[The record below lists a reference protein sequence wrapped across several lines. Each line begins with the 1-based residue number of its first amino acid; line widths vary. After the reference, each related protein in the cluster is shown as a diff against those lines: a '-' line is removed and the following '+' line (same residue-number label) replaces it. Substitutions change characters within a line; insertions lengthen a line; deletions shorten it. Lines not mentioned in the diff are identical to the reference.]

1 MSGTDDIIGRM
12 SDHDLRTR
20 MPGAPAPA
28 AAPAAPRGPGPRTAA
43 ALRAAAPALAVY
55 AAVRALGL
63 LALWAAAHASG
74 KDPVVRLSGRWDSVW
89 YQRIAENGYGHTVAL
104 PDGAL
109 HSDLAFFPLL
119 PALERGISEV
129 TPLTLGG
136 AGLLVAWTAG
146 LLAAWGIFAVGAHLH
161 GRRTG
166 VVLAALWGVYPTA
179 FVQSMA
185 YTETLFTAL
194 AAWALYAVLRGRWLP
209 AGALCVL
216 AGLTRPSAA
225 ALIAALA
232 ITAAATLVREFRA
245 GGHLAPV
252 LRRNARLLAGVALAP
267 MGWLAYVV
275 FVAVREGSPF
285 AYFEV
290 QAQWGNNID
299 GGRALAAFIA
309 GLPLPAALGLC
320 AALGLLGWLV
330 VLCVRQRL
338 PLPVLVYTV
347 AIVVISLI
355 GAGYFGSRPR
365 LMMPAFPLL
374 LPPAVALA
382 RLRGGWGGRSG
393 RGGVRAERAAATVAG
408 ADRGAPALLEIPE
421 QSTGVTTPTAPAHPP
436 VLTAPA
442 VIVLAVLACASAVF
456 GAWTLL
462 GAGPP

>member
-1 MSGTDDIIGRM
+1 MAEKASPWRETSPDDVIIGRM
-12 SDHDLRTR
+12 SDHQLRTR
-20 MPGAPAPA
+20 TPAGPA
-28 AAPAAPRGPGPRTAA
+28 QGPRTPGSRAA
-43 ALRAAAPALAVY
+43 VALRAAAPALAVY
-55 AAVRALGL
+55 AAARALGL
-63 LALWAAAHASG
+63 LVFWAAASAAG
-74 KDPVVRLSGRWDSVW
+74 KDPLGPLSGRWDSVW
-89 YQRIAENGYGHTVAL
+89 YQRIAENGYGYTVAL
-104 PDGAL
+104 PDGSVHA
-109 HSDLAFFPLL
+109 DLAFFPLL
-119 PALERGISEV
+119 PALERGLSEV

-146 LLAAWGIFAVGAHLH
+146 LVAAWGVFAVGAHLY

-194 AAWALYAVLRGRWLP
+194 AAWALYAVLKGRWIV
-209 AGALCVL
+209 AGALTVL
-216 AGLTRPSAA
+216 AGLTRPTAA

-232 ITAAATLVREFRA
+232 ITAVVTLVREYRA
-245 GGHLAPV
+245 GDSRGGGGIGPV
-252 LRRNARLLAGVALAP
+252 LRRHARMIAGVALAP
-267 MGWLAYVV
+267 LGWLAYVV

-285 AYFEV
+285 AYFDV

-309 GLPLPAALGLC
+309 GLPWPAALGLC

-330 VLCVRQRL
+330 VLCVRQRQ
-338 PLPVLVYTV
+338 PLPVFVYALT
-347 AIVVISLI
+347 IVVISLI

-374 LPPAVALA
+374 LPPAVALL
-382 RLRGGWGGRSG
+382 RLRTTGRT
-393 RGGVRAERAAATVAG
+393 AA
-408 ADRGAPALLEIPE
+408 
-421 QSTGVTTPTAPAHPP
+421 
-436 VLTAPA
+436 
-442 VIVLAVLACASAVF
+442 VLAVLACASAGY

>member
-1 MSGTDDIIGRM
+1 M
-12 SDHDLRTR
+12 SDHQLRTR
-20 MPGAPAPA
+20 TPAAPAP
-28 AAPAAPRGPGPRTAA
+28 RTTGGSRTAA
-43 ALRAAAPALAVY
+43 AFRAAAPALAVY

-63 LALWAAAHASG
+63 LAFWAAASAAG
-74 KDPVVRLSGRWDSVW
+74 KDPLGPLSGRWDSVW
-89 YQRIAENGYGHTVAL
+89 YQRIAENGYRYTVTL
-104 PDGAL
+104 PDGSV

-119 PALERGISEV
+119 PALERAVSAV

-146 LLAAWGIFAVGAHLH
+146 LVAAWGIFAVGAELR

-166 VVLAALWGVYPTA
+166 VVLAALWGAYPTA

-194 AAWALYAVLRGRWLP
+194 AAWSLHAVLKGRWIA

-232 ITAAATLVREFRA
+232 ITAAVTLVREYRDECHA
-245 GGHLAPV
+245 GPV
-252 LRRNARLLAGVALAP
+252 LRRNARMIAGVALAP
-267 MGWLAYVV
+267 LGWLAYVV
-275 FVAVREGSPF
+275 FVAVREGSPV
-285 AYFEV
+285 AYFDV

-309 GLPLPAALGLC
+309 GLPWPAALGLC

-330 VLCVRQRL
+330 VLCVRQRQ
-338 PLPVLVYTV
+338 PLPVLLYTV

-374 LPPAVALA
+374 LPPAIALL
-382 RLRGGWGGRSG
+382 RLRPPG
-393 RGGVRAERAAATVAG
+393 RAAA
-408 ADRGAPALLEIPE
+408 
-421 QSTGVTTPTAPAHPP
+421 
-436 VLTAPA
+436 
-442 VIVLAVLACASAVF
+442 VLAALACASAAY

>member
-1 MSGTDDIIGRM
+1 M
-12 SDHDLRTR
+12 SDHQLRTR
-20 MPGAPAPA
+20 TPAGPAPAPRTPGGSRA
-28 AAPAAPRGPGPRTAA
+28 AAAF
-43 ALRAAAPALAVY
+43 RAAAPALAVY

-63 LALWAAAHASG
+63 LVFWAAASAAG
-74 KDPVVRLSGRWDSVW
+74 KDPLGPLSGRWDSVW
-89 YQRIAENGYGHTVAL
+89 YQRIAENGYRYTVTL
-104 PDGAL
+104 PDGSV

-119 PALERGISEV
+119 PALERAVSAV

-146 LLAAWGIFAVGAHLH
+146 LLAAWGIFAVGSQLR

-194 AAWALYAVLRGRWLP
+194 AAWALYAVLKGRWIV

-225 ALIAALA
+225 ALIAALTV
-232 ITAAATLVREFRA
+232 TAAVTLVREYRDERRA
-245 GGHLAPV
+245 SPV
-252 LRRNARLLAGVALAP
+252 LRRNARMIAGVALAP

-275 FVAVREGSPF
+275 FVAVREGSPV
-285 AYFEV
+285 AYFDV

-309 GLPLPAALGLC
+309 GLPWPAALGLC

-330 VLCVRQRL
+330 VLCVRQRQ
-338 PLPVLVYTV
+338 PLPVLVYAIT
-347 AIVVISLI
+347 IVVISLI

-374 LPPAVALA
+374 LPPAVALL
-382 RLRGGWGGRSG
+382 RLRTTGR
-393 RGGVRAERAAATVAG
+393 
-408 ADRGAPALLEIPE
+408 
-421 QSTGVTTPTAPAHPP
+421 TA
-436 VLTAPA
+436 
-442 VIVLAVLACASAVF
+442 AVLAALASASAAY

>member
-1 MSGTDDIIGRM
+1 M
-12 SDHDLRTR
+12 SDHQLRTR
-20 MPGAPAPA
+20 MPRAPAPH
-28 AAPAAPRGPGPRTAA
+28 PRGPGPRAA
-43 ALRAAAPALAVY
+43 TALRAAAPALAVY

-63 LALWAAAHASG
+63 LVLWAAGHASG
-74 KDPVVRLSGRWDSVW
+74 KDPLARLAGRWDSVW
-89 YQRIAENGYGHTVAL
+89 YQRIAENGYGYTVTF
-104 PDGAL
+104 PDGAA

-129 TPLTLGG
+129 APLTLGS

-146 LLAAWGIFAVGAHLH
+146 LLAAWGIYAVGAALY

-194 AAWALYAVLRGRWLP
+194 AAWAVYAVLKGRWLV

-232 ITAAATLVREFRA
+232 ITAAVTLVREYRA
-245 GGHLAPV
+245 GNGLGPV
-252 LRRNARLLAGVALAP
+252 LRRNARMIAGVALAP
-267 MGWLAYVV
+267 LGWLAYVV
-275 FVAVREGSPF
+275 FVAVREGSPV

-290 QAQWGNNID
+290 QAQWGNSID

-330 VLCVRQRL
+330 VLCVRQRQPL
-338 PLPVLVYTV
+338 PLLVYGIAV
-347 AIVVISLI
+347 VVISLI

-374 LPPAVALA
+374 LPPAAALV
-382 RLRGGWGGRSG
+382 RLRSAGR
-393 RGGVRAERAAATVAG
+393 
-408 ADRGAPALLEIPE
+408 
-421 QSTGVTTPTAPAHPP
+421 TA
-436 VLTAPA
+436 A
-442 VIVLAVLACASAVF
+442 VIAVLACASAAY

>member
-1 MSGTDDIIGRM
+1 M
-12 SDHDLRTR
+12 SDHQLRTR
-20 MPGAPAPA
+20 TAARPA
-28 AAPAAPRGPGPRTAA
+28 PGPRAPGPRAA
-43 ALRAAAPALAVY
+43 AAFRAAAPALTVY

-63 LALWAAAHASG
+63 LVFWAAASAAG
-74 KDPVVRLSGRWDSVW
+74 KDPLGPLSGRWDSVW
-89 YQRIAENGYGHTVAL
+89 YQRIAENGYRYTVTL
-104 PDGAL
+104 PDGSV

-119 PALERGISEV
+119 PALERAISAV

-146 LLAAWGIFAVGAHLH
+146 LLAAWGIFAVGSHLR

-194 AAWALYAVLRGRWLP
+194 AAWALYAVLTGRWIV

-216 AGLTRPSAA
+216 AGLTRPTAA

-232 ITAAATLVREFRA
+232 VTAAVTLVREYRA
-245 GGHLAPV
+245 GAGIGPA
-252 LRRNARLLAGVALAP
+252 LRRNARMIAGVAFAP
-267 MGWLAYVV
+267 LGWLAYVV

-285 AYFEV
+285 AYFDV

-309 GLPLPAALGLC
+309 GLPWPAALGLC

-330 VLCVRQRL
+330 VLCVRKRQ
-338 PLPVLVYTV
+338 PLPVLVYAIT
-347 AIVVISLI
+347 IVVISLI

-374 LPPAVALA
+374 LPAAVALL
-382 RLRGGWGGRSG
+382 RLRTTGRT
-393 RGGVRAERAAATVAG
+393 AA
-408 ADRGAPALLEIPE
+408 
-421 QSTGVTTPTAPAHPP
+421 
-436 VLTAPA
+436 
-442 VIVLAVLACASAVF
+442 VLAVLACASAGY

-462 GAGPP
+462 GTGPP

>member
-1 MSGTDDIIGRM
+1 
-12 SDHDLRTR
+12 
-20 MPGAPAPA
+20 
-28 AAPAAPRGPGPRTAA
+28 
-43 ALRAAAPALAVY
+43 
-55 AAVRALGL
+55 RALGL
-63 LALWAAAHASG
+63 LVFWAAASAAG
-74 KDPVVRLSGRWDSVW
+74 KAPLGPLSGRWDSVW
-89 YQRIAENGYGHTVAL
+89 YQRIAENGYGYTVTL
-104 PDGAL
+104 PDGSVHA
-109 HSDLAFFPLL
+109 DLAFFPLL
-119 PALERGISEV
+119 PALERGLSEV

-146 LLAAWGIFAVGAHLH
+146 LLAAWGIFAVGAHLY

-194 AAWALYAVLRGRWLP
+194 AAWALYAVLKGRWIV
-209 AGALCVL
+209 AGALTVL
-216 AGLTRPSAA
+216 AGLTRPTAA

-232 ITAAATLVREFRA
+232 ITSAATLVREYRA
-245 GGHLAPV
+245 GDSGGGGGGGIGPV
-252 LRRNARLLAGVALAP
+252 LRRHARMIAGVALAP
-267 MGWLAYVV
+267 LGWLAYVV

-285 AYFEV
+285 AYFDV

-309 GLPLPAALGLC
+309 GLPWPAALGLC

-330 VLCVRQRL
+330 VLCVRQRQ
-338 PLPVLVYTV
+338 PLPVLVYALT
-347 AIVVISLI
+347 IVVISLI

-374 LPPAVALA
+374 LPPAVALL
-382 RLRGGWGGRSG
+382 RLRTTGRT
-393 RGGVRAERAAATVAG
+393 AA
-408 ADRGAPALLEIPE
+408 L
-421 QSTGVTTPTAPAHPP
+421 
-436 VLTAPA
+436 
-442 VIVLAVLACASAVF
+442 LAVLACASAGY

>member
-1 MSGTDDIIGRM
+1 M

-74 KDPVVRLSGRWDSVW
+74 KDPVGRLSGRWDSVW

-382 RLRGGWGGRSG
+382 RLRGGWGG
-393 RGGVRAERAAATVAG
+393 VRAERAAATVAG

-421 QSTGVTTPTAPAHPP
+421 QSTGVTAPTAPAHPP